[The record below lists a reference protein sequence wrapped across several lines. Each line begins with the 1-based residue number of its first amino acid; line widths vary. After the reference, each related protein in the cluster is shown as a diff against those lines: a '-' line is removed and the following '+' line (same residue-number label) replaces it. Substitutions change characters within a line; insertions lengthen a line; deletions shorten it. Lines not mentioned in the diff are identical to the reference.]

1 MIEVMK
7 IALLG
12 TGKTGGKVLELLGG
26 KDVTGF
32 DETNPP
38 TLEALR
44 AHDVAISFLPGPVLL
59 EYIDLL
65 VDSGLPLASGST
77 GFEWPEGIDAKLK
90 GKGIAWVTA
99 SNFSLGMNLVHGMIK
114 VLGKA
119 PRLYDDFEFKLH
131 EIHHVHKKDRPSGT
145 ALSWQ
150 QWLGQPV
157 DITSAREGDNPG
169 DHKLTLVTPYED
181 IIIQHQAK
189 DRRIFA
195 QGAIWVA
202 TKLSKGGIAPG
213 LHNLQDLMEKEL
225 EL

>member
-1 MIEVMK
+1 M
-7 IALLG
+7 
-12 TGKTGGKVLELLGG
+12 ELLDG
-26 KDVTGF
+26 KNVTGF
-32 DETNPP
+32 DEHNPP

-44 AHDVAISFLPGPVLL
+44 AHDVAISFLPGPALL

-65 VDSGLPLASGST
+65 IDGGLPLASGST
-77 GFEWPEGIDAKLK
+77 GFEWPGNVDARLK
-90 GKGIAWVTA
+90 EKSVAWITA
-99 SNFSLGMNLVHGMIK
+99 SNFSLGMNLVYGMVK

-131 EIHHVHKKDRPSGT
+131 EIHHIHKKDHPSGT

-150 QWLGQPV
+150 KWLGQPV

-195 QGAIWVA
+195 QGAVWVA
-202 TKLSKGGIAPG
+202 TKLAKGGVPPG
-213 LHNLQDLMEKEL
+213 LHNLQDIMEKEL
-225 EL
+225 DL